1 MEPYIP
7 AVHNKLT
14 ENLQPHPTL
23 YPGYVNL
30 NRPLPLLKPGF
41 SFTWQEDTFH
51 VGDLIG
57 EGGFAKVYGGVWENG
72 PLEERDTV
80 LKIQSPAN
88 DWEWYI
94 LNQVRAQSDPS
105 GAACSNIVLTVSVEA
120 GRPEASSQDQS

>member
-23 YPGYVNL
+23 YPGYISL
-30 NRPLPLLKPGF
+30 HAPLPLLKPGF
-41 SFTWQEDTFH
+41 SFTWHEDTFY
-51 VGDLIG
+51 VGEMIG

-88 DWEWYI
+88 DWEWYV
-94 LNQVRAQSDPS
+94 LNQVRPAPQPGRSAGCNVFLS
-105 GAACSNIVLTVSVEA
+105 VSVA
-120 GRPEASSQDQS
+120 ARHSGPSSQVQG

>member
-30 NRPLPLLKPGF
+30 NTPLPILRPGL
-41 SFTWQEDTFH
+41 SFTWHEDTFH

-94 LNQVRAQSDPS
+94 LNQVRLWSGPS
-105 GAACSNIVLTVSVEA
+105 GF
-120 GRPEASSQDQS
+120 